1 MRRFLDIEGAQ
12 HATVLAAQAFTSLI
26 PFTVV
31 AAALGPG
38 DKELSDRIVER
49 FSLDGSAERN
59 VRTLFNDAGEVES
72 AVTWVG
78 VVILVLSAL
87 SFTAAMQRMFQ
98 RAYGHERR
106 GRRDMWRGLVWL
118 AGFAAWLA
126 LSSALRDSFKELGGV
141 VLAVAVTGVTGFV
154 LWLVTPMILLGR
166 RDWRRLAPG
175 AVVSAVL
182 GALAGVASAIYV
194 PILMTW
200 SAERYGLIGIAFS
213 IQSWLLV
220 IGFVA
225 VIGAVVGAVASEL
238 YGDRIDRFALRS
250 RSFPHGARAEVGH
263 DDRDHGDEVDL
274 TDQRLD
280 DGEHAPDIG
289 DRR

>member
-1 MRRFLDIEGAQ
+1 LRLPALPHELADFGGRSLRRFVDIEGAQ
-12 HATVLAAQAFTSLI
+12 QATVLAAQAFTSLI

-38 DKELSDRIVER
+38 DKELDERIVER
-49 FSLDGSAERN
+49 FSLDGSAARS
-59 VRTLFNDAGEVES
+59 VRSLFNDAGEVES

-78 VVILVLSAL
+78 IVILVLSAL
-87 SFTAAMQRMFQ
+87 SFTRAMQRMFQ
-98 RAYGHERR
+98 RAYGHERGGPR
-106 GRRDMWRGLVWL
+106 EMWRGLVWL

-126 LSSALRDSFKELGGV
+126 LSSALRDTFKEIGGGV
-141 VLAVAVTGVTGFV
+141 VLPIAVTGITGFV
-154 LWLVTPMILLGR
+154 LWLATPMILLGR
-166 RDWRRLAPG
+166 LDWRSLAPG

-213 IQSWLLV
+213 MQSWLLV

-238 YGDRIDRFALRS
+238 YGERID
-250 RSFPHGARAEVGH
+250 GVG
-263 DDRDHGDEVDL
+263 
-274 TDQRLD
+274 
-280 DGEHAPDIG
+280 
-289 DRR
+289 RRRQHVSPRPSP

>member
-98 RAYGHERR
+98 RAYGRERR

-118 AGFAAWLA
+118 AGFAAWLV
-126 LSSALRDSFKELGGV
+126 LSSALRDGFKELGGV

-200 SAERYGLIGIAFS
+200 SAERYGLIGIDRKS
-213 IQSWLLV
+213 
-220 IGFVA
+220 
-225 VIGAVVGAVASEL
+225 VV
-238 YGDRIDRFALRS
+238 
-250 RSFPHGARAEVGH
+250 
-263 DDRDHGDEVDL
+263 
-274 TDQRLD
+274 
-280 DGEHAPDIG
+280 
-289 DRR
+289 